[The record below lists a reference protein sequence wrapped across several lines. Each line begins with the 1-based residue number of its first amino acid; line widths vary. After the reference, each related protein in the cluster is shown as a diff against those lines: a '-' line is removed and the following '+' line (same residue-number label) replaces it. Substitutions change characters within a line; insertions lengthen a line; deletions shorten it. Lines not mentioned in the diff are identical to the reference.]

1 MVQWMTAKIIFYK
14 GATIIEEQLVFKT
27 LHLHPVVRS

>member
-1 MVQWMTAKIIFYK
+1 MVTWMTAKIIFSK
-14 GATIIEEQLVFKT
+14 GVTITEEQLVFKT